1 MANMLAVPGA
11 GAGLLVTIISVIDD
25 LHQPSPSTLE
35 LQTKVRRDFTITK
48 MAPIRVIS
56 WVNVSTSA
64 FTFKTLLKHY
74 AKWAPKHGK

>member
-11 GAGLLVTIISVIDD
+11 GGGLFVTIISVIDD

-35 LQTKVRRDFTITK
+35 LQTKVRRDFIITK
-48 MAPIRVIS
+48 MAPTRAIS

-64 FTFKTLLKHY
+64 FTFKTVLKHY
-74 AKWAPKHGK
+74 AKWAPKHSK

>member
-35 LQTKVRRDFTITK
+35 LQTKVRRDFTITR
-48 MAPIRVIS
+48 AIS

-74 AKWAPKHGK
+74 AKWAPKHGM